1 MLMSAAD
8 CRESLRRYHPVV
20 YVDGRLVLTG
30 TETVLF
36 EWTRDGGNPAFREV
50 LELVWHLP

>member
-8 CRESLRRYHPVV
+8 YRESLRRYHPVV
-20 YVDGRLVLTG
+20 YVDGHRVLAG

-36 EWTRDGGNPAFREV
+36 EWTRDGGDPAFREV
-50 LELVWHLP
+50 LELVKHLP